1 MTDPRTP
8 LLSIRDL
15 FIEFDTPDGTVKA
28 VNGIDLDLYKG
39 EVLGIVGESGSG
51 KSQSWMATLGLLA
64 DNARTSGAV
73 TFDGQNLLELPTK
86 ALNPIRGK
94 RISMVFQDPM
104 TSLNPYLNIQTQM
117 VEALRIHN
125 RGMSK
130 QDARQRCIEMLDRVA
145 IPAAEKRLKQFP
157 HELSGGM
164 RQRVMIALAL
174 LNDPEILIADE
185 PTTALDV
192 TIQAE
197 ILDIL
202 TDLQRERGMA
212 VVFITHDLGVVA
224 ELCSRVC
231 VMYAGRLAE
240 VGPVEDVFTDARHP
254 YTLSLLKATPRA
266 AQTAQVVAGSGG
278 AVDPTGSREE
288 LYAIPGAPPNMRMPP
303 PGCPFEPRCA
313 CANPDCALSVP
324 ALEPV
329 DGAAAD
335 AGRLKACFRQGT
347 SAELSE
353 ALLTHGR

>member
-1 MTDPRTP
+1 MSDIRTP
-8 LLSIRDL
+8 ILSIKDL
-15 FIEFDTPDGTVKA
+15 FIEFDTPDGSVKA
-28 VNGIDLDLYKG
+28 VNGINIDLFKG

-64 DNARTSGAV
+64 DNASTSGEV
-73 TFDGQNLLELPTK
+73 TFDGRNLLDLPPRD
-86 ALNPIRGK
+86 LNPIRGN
-94 RISMVFQDPM
+94 RIAMVFQDPM
-104 TSLNPYLNIQTQM
+104 TSLNPYLTVETQM

-130 QDARQRCIEMLDRVA
+130 PDARKRCIEMLDRVA

-174 LNDPEILIADE
+174 LNDPEVLIADE

-202 TDLQRERGMA
+202 LDLQRERGMA

-224 ELCSRVC
+224 EICSRVC

-240 VGPVEDVFTDARHP
+240 VGPVEEVFTDARHP

-266 AQTAQVVAGSGG
+266 AQEHAADG
-278 AVDPTGSREE
+278 DEE

-313 CANPDCALSVP
+313 CAETRCREQTPL
-324 ALEPV
+324 LEPIE
-329 DGAAAD
+329 GQP
-335 AGRLKACFRQGT
+335 GRLRACFREGT

-353 ALLTHGR
+353 ALVHGR

>member
-1 MTDPRTP
+1 MSDTRTP
-8 LLSIRDL
+8 ILSIRDL
-15 FIEFDTPDGTVKA
+15 FIEFDTPDGAVKA
-28 VNGIDLDLYKG
+28 VNGINIDLFKG

-64 DNARTSGAV
+64 ENARTAGEV
-73 TFDGQNLLELPTK
+73 TFDGRNLLDLPTRE
-86 ALNPIRGK
+86 LNPIRGN
-94 RISMVFQDPM
+94 RIAMVFQDPM
-104 TSLNPYLNIQTQM
+104 TSLNPYLTIETQM

-125 RGMSK
+125 KGMSK
-130 QDARQRCIEMLDRVA
+130 PDARKRCVEMLDRVA

-174 LNDPEILIADE
+174 LNDPEVLIADE

-202 TDLQRERGMA
+202 LDLQRERGMA

-224 ELCSRVC
+224 EICSRVC

-266 AQTAQVVAGSGG
+266 AQDHATES
-278 AVDPTGSREE
+278 DEE

-313 CANPDCALSVP
+313 CANPTCREQTP
-324 ALEPV
+324 MLEAIEGQP
-329 DGAAAD
+329 
-335 AGRLKACFRQGT
+335 GRQKACFREGS
-347 SAELSE
+347 SAELAE
-353 ALLTHGR
+353 ALIHGR

>member
-1 MTDPRTP
+1 MSTAHTP

-15 FIEFDTPDGTVKA
+15 YIEFDTPDGTVKA
-28 VNGIDLDLYKG
+28 VNGINLDLFKG

-64 DNARTSGAV
+64 DNARTTGDV
-73 TFDGQNLLELPTK
+73 HFEGQNLLELSAR
-86 ALNPIRGK
+86 ALNPIRGN
-94 RISMVFQDPM
+94 RIAMVFQDPM
-104 TSLNPYLNIQTQM
+104 TSLNPYLTVENQM

-125 RGMSK
+125 RDMTR
-130 QDARQRCIEMLDRVA
+130 QQARQRCLDMLDRVA
-145 IPAAEKRLKQFP
+145 IPDAARRLRQFP

-174 LNDPEILIADE
+174 LNDPDILIADE

-202 TDLQRERGMA
+202 LDLQRERGMA

-224 ELCSRVC
+224 EVCSRVC
-231 VMYAGRLAE
+231 VMYAGQLAE

-266 AQTAQVVAGSGG
+266 TQTNAPQGNLSDNGEAAS
-278 AVDPTGSREE
+278 A
-288 LYAIPGAPPNMRMPP
+288 LYAITGAPPNMRMAPA
-303 PGCPFEPRCA
+303 GCPFEPRCA
-313 CANPDCALSVP
+313 CAIARCQTENPS
-324 ALEPV
+324 LEPL
-329 DGAAAD
+329 DGD
-335 AGRLKACFRQGT
+335 TGRMKACFRDGS
-347 SAELSE
+347 SADLSE
-353 ALLTHGR
+353 SILNGR

>member
-1 MTDPRTP
+1 MTDTRNPILT
-8 LLSIRDL
+8 IKDL
-15 FIEFDTPDGTVKA
+15 FIEFDTPDGAVKA
-28 VNGIDLDLYKG
+28 VNGINIDLFKG

-64 DNARTSGAV
+64 DNASTSGEV
-73 TFDGQNLLELPTK
+73 IFDGRNLLDLPPRE
-86 ALNPIRGK
+86 LNPIRGN
-94 RISMVFQDPM
+94 RIAMVFQDPM
-104 TSLNPYLNIQTQM
+104 TSLNPYLTIETQM

-125 RGMSK
+125 RSMSK
-130 QDARQRCIEMLDRVA
+130 PDARKRCIEMLDRVA
-145 IPAAEKRLKQFP
+145 IPAADKRLKQFP

-174 LNDPEILIADE
+174 LNDPEVLIADE

-202 TDLQRERGMA
+202 LDLQRERGMA

-224 ELCSRVC
+224 EICSRVC

-266 AQTAQVVAGSGG
+266 AQDH
-278 AVDPTGSREE
+278 AVEGDEE

-313 CANPDCALSVP
+313 CANPTCREQTPV
-324 ALEPV
+324 LEPI
-329 DGAAAD
+329 DGHPE
-335 AGRLKACFRQGT
+335 RLRACFREGT
-347 SAELSE
+347 SAELAE
-353 ALLTHGR
+353 ALVHGR

>member
-1 MTDPRTP
+1 MSTSQSPI
-8 LLSIRDL
+8 LSIKDL
-15 FIEFDTPDGTVKA
+15 FIEFDTPDGAVKA
-28 VNGIDLDLYKG
+28 VNGINLDLFKG

-64 DNARTSGAV
+64 DNATTSGEV
-73 TFDGQNLLELPTK
+73 TFDGENLLTLPPK

-94 RISMVFQDPM
+94 RIAMVFQDPM
-104 TSLNPYLNIQTQM
+104 TSLNPYLTIETQM
-117 VEALRIHN
+117 AEALRIHN
-125 RGMSK
+125 PGMSK
-130 QDARQRCIEMLDRVA
+130 LDARQRCVAMLDRVA
-145 IPAAEKRLKQFP
+145 IPAADKRLKQFP

-174 LNDPEILIADE
+174 LNDPEVLIADE

-202 TDLQRERGMA
+202 LDLQRERGMA

-224 ELCSRVC
+224 EICSRVC

-240 VGPVEDVFTDARHP
+240 VGPVQDVFTDARHP

-266 AQTAQVVAGSGG
+266 AQSQ
-278 AVDPTGSREE
+278 AVDSDDA

-313 CANPDCALSVP
+313 CANSQCRERVP
-324 ALEPV
+324 ALEPLP
-329 DGAAAD
+329 GEAD
-335 AGRLKACFRQGT
+335 RFKACFRDGT
-347 SAELSE
+347 SAELLE
-353 ALLTHGR
+353 ALVHER

>member
-1 MTDPRTP
+1 MSTSQTP
-8 LLSIRDL
+8 VLSIKDL
-15 FIEFDTPDGTVKA
+15 FIEFETPDGAVKA
-28 VNGIDLDLYKG
+28 VNGINLDLFKG

-64 DNARTSGAV
+64 ENATTSGEV
-73 TFDGQNLLELPTK
+73 TFDGENLLTLPPK
-86 ALNPIRGK
+86 ALNPIRGN
-94 RISMVFQDPM
+94 RIAMVFQDPM
-104 TSLNPYLNIQTQM
+104 TSLNPYLTIETQM

-125 RGMSK
+125 KRMSK
-130 QDARQRCIEMLDRVA
+130 TDARKRCVEMLDRVA
-145 IPAAEKRLKQFP
+145 IPAADKRLKQFP

-174 LNDPEILIADE
+174 LNDPEVLIADE

-202 TDLQRERGMA
+202 LDLQRERGMA

-224 ELCSRVC
+224 EICSRVC

-240 VGPVEDVFTDARHP
+240 IGPVQDVFTDARHP

-266 AQTAQVVAGSGG
+266 AQSQAAQSDDA
-278 AVDPTGSREE
+278 

-313 CANPDCALSVP
+313 CADAHCREQVP
-324 ALEPV
+324 ALEPLQ
-329 DGAAAD
+329 GSET
-335 AGRLKACFRQGT
+335 RLKACFREGS
-347 SAELSE
+347 SAALLE
-353 ALLTHGR
+353 ALVHER